1 MKMEKCKLNCV
12 LKYPGS
18 KWRIV
23 DKLVELIPPHH
34 TYLEPYLGSGAV
46 FFRKAPSDIETI
58 NDLDWDVVNLFQC
71 IREDSEKLSRLIMTT
86 PYSRQMYDDAFKSD
100 PIMEVLSEGNR
111 FLKACQFLVRCWQ
124 GHGFR
129 SNGYKVGWKN
139 DVQGRERMYALWNW
153 YRLPEWVIEI
163 AERLRRV
170 QIECSPAIELM
181 ERYDYENVFMYLDP
195 PYLLGTRCGKQK
207 QYKHEMSDEDHE
219 EMLQKAIGSKAK
231 IMISGYA
238 SEMYDDM
245 LAGWRRKEFRSHA
258 EMGSKRTEVVWMNYE
273 SGQMELR
280 LD

>member
-1 MKMEKCKLNCV
+1 M
-12 LKYPGS
+12 
-18 KWRIV
+18 
-23 DKLVELIPPHH
+23 
-34 TYLEPYLGSGAV
+34 
-46 FFRKAPSDIETI
+46 
-58 NDLDWDVVNLFQC
+58 
-71 IREDSEKLSRLIMTT
+71 
-86 PYSRQMYDDAFKSD
+86 
-100 PIMEVLSEGNR
+100 
-111 FLKACQFLVRCWQ
+111 
-124 GHGFR
+124 
-129 SNGYKVGWKN
+129 
-139 DVQGRERMYALWNW
+139 
-153 YRLPEWVIEI
+153 IEI
-163 AERLRRV
+163 AEWLRRV

-195 PYLLGTRCGKQK
+195 PYLLGTRRGK

-258 EMGSKRTEVVWMNYE
+258 EMGNRRTEVVWMNYE